1 MKCVNFAHLLTKV
14 PRYATGNGYHTSY
27 SKKKQRKRIVTKPHR
42 YIVFKRNISLR
53 NILLNLKKNL
63 FLSYT
68 LKIQIKLTWL
78 YKNKRILKANFIAFW
93 NNLLW
98 KITTLFVMFKKKKN
112 WGKNICLADYKVINP
127 WKALKI
133 GFKISNV
140 SKYIKIKPK
149 QTRINKVKN
158 YFIIWTIYFMK
169 PF

>member
-1 MKCVNFAHLLTKV
+1 MFFNSLKQKYQLRGFFLKCVNFAHLLTKV

-53 NILLNLKKNL
+53 NILLNLKKKL

-68 LKIQIKLTWL
+68 SKIQIKLAWL

-98 KITTLFVMFKKKKN
+98 KITTLFVMFKKKK
-112 WGKNICLADYKVINP
+112 
-127 WKALKI
+127 KI
-133 GFKISNV
+133 EAKIFV
-140 SKYIKIKPK
+140 WPTIK
-149 QTRINKVKN
+149 
-158 YFIIWTIYFMK
+158 
-169 PF
+169 